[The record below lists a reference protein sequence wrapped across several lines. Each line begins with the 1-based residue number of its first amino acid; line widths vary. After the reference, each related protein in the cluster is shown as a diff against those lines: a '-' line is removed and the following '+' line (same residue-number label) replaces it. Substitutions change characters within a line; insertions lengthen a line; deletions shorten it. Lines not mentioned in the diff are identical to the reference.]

1 MGSESSPVKMAP
13 LANQNNQPFEEVQVV
28 FTVYYKPAAWQSGA
42 LSLLA
47 KLNGK
52 EVLRLGVK

>member
-1 MGSESSPVKMAP
+1 MAP